1 MYEGEASAIPPEAGP
16 EVGFSHMIRTDS
28 RWSPPSACEDGGP
41 SHMPRTIIA
50 DGLEDEGSLSEDAV
64 TSPSIGATLKACV
77 CSAVVGA
84 STQSDTSE
92 PLEKKIQN
100 PTGSNHFRKTHRI
113 S

>member
-1 MYEGEASAIPPEAGP
+1 
-16 EVGFSHMIRTDS
+16 
-28 RWSPPSACEDGGP
+28 
-41 SHMPRTIIA
+41 MPRTIIA

-64 TSPSIGATLKACV
+64 SIGATLKACV